1 MVVSFEQFAIFEFC
15 GIMAELRVVMSLSE
29 MYWLNVTEL

>member
-15 GIMAELRVVMSLSE
+15 GIMSELRVVMSLSE
-29 MYWLNVTEL
+29 MYGLLFSEL